1 MAYFLFCINFE
12 DLQLKQLGWDA
23 NSGLIGRG
31 TDGVELCLGDLLLG
45 GRMGNKSEVLMLW
58 LDMRIAGRMDYSK
71 VVCGKCRQE
80 SVSADFLFEEKS
92 FKLAAPCCQQLTRS
106 PSFLRVDDA
115 VWNELFKKHG
125 KSLSKHLQSL

>member
-23 NSGLIGRG
+23 NSGLVGRG

-71 VVCGKCRQE
+71 VFAANAVKKAFRQT
-80 SVSADFLFEEKS
+80 F
-92 FKLAAPCCQQLTRS
+92 
-106 PSFLRVDDA
+106 FLR
-115 VWNELFKKHG
+115 KKA
-125 KSLSKHLQSL
+125 LS